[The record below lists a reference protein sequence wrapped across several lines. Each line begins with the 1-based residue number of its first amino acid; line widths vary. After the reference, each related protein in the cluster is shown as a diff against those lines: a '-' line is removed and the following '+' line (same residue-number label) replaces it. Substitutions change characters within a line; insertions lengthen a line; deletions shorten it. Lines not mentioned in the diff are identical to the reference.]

1 VAELADLMRS
11 IGDGAWQATDGV
23 LTVVTPPD
31 DRSVGVLAF
40 TGHTVVSA
48 DVAGEWVRNWL
59 PDDDLSAPL
68 RPLFLTTLAAA
79 AGRTP
84 DNLDMVLVAPATG
97 RPNGMELTELAEFLE
112 PLPPR
117 LARALT
123 QRIGVRAWRCP
134 GGLLTLGRGVAGRWE
149 VSIEVEEALRGFGLG
164 RGLFTAAR
172 GMLPAGEQVWAQV
185 APGNAASIRAAL
197 AAGYQPVG
205 SEVLLRRGETT
216 FGTFAW
222 FVDQIEADGAGDVG
236 PGEEL
241 GSAGMSWEAGAT
253 PEDDLAPE
261 GGIGREGGIGADD
274 RIGADDELAPEDGIG
289 REGGIGAE
297 VPRETGVV
305 LGDVPGE
312 DVAWGDGIDA
322 VGVSGVAPD
331 APADDAQVTTGTG
344 TSTRMAEHDQ
354 GGQGTN
360 LATHQAL
367 SVSPE
372 PATEQEPGN

>member
-11 IGDGAWQATDGV
+11 IADGGWQATDGV

-31 DRSVGVLAF
+31 DRSAGVLAF
-40 TGHTVVSA
+40 AGHNVVSA

-84 DNLDMVLVAPATG
+84 DSLDMVLVAPATG
-97 RPNGMELTELAEFLE
+97 RSNGMELTELTEFLE
-112 PLPPR
+112 PLHPR

-172 GMLPAGEQVWAQV
+172 GLLPVGEQVWAQV

-205 SEVLLRRGETT
+205 SEVLLRRGEAT
-216 FGTFAW
+216 FGPFAW
-222 FVDQIEADGAGDVG
+222 FVDQVDADDVADGVEGAEPGSVG
-236 PGEEL
+236 PVGGVAQVGVLGEVSEIVPVRSDGVEGVGL
-241 GSAGMSWEAGAT
+241 GLVG
-253 PEDDLAPE
+253 PV
-261 GGIGREGGIGADD
+261 GGVAQVG
-274 RIGADDELAPEDGIG
+274 
-289 REGGIGAE
+289 
-297 VPRETGVV
+297 VPREASAAVVVESGAGVT
-305 LGDVPGE
+305 P
-312 DVAWGDGIDA
+312 VASDA
-322 VGVSGVAPD
+322 IGSSGVEPD
-331 APADDAQVTTGTG
+331 APVGGGESAGTVD
-344 TSTRMAEHDQ
+344 TPMRAAEHD
-354 GGQGTN
+354 GGDRGTD
-360 LATHQAL
+360 LATQKSL
-367 SVSPE
+367 SVPVE
-372 PATEQEPGN
+372 PTIEHESGD

>member
-11 IGDGAWQATDGV
+11 IADGGWQATDGV

-31 DRSVGVLAF
+31 DRSAGVLAF
-40 TGHTVVSA
+40 AGHNVVSA

-68 RPLFLTTLAAA
+68 QPLFLTTLAAA

-97 RPNGMELTELAEFLE
+97 RSNGMELTELTEFLE
-112 PLPPR
+112 PLHPR

-172 GMLPAGEQVWAQV
+172 GLLPVGEQVWAQV

-216 FGTFAW
+216 FGPFAW
-222 FVDQIEADGAGDVG
+222 FVDQVDADDVADGVEGVG
-236 PGEEL
+236 PGLVGPVGGVVEVGVL
-241 GSAGMSWEAGAT
+241 GEVSEIASVRSDGVEGAERGMGGVAQAGVPREASAAVMVE
-253 PEDDLAPE
+253 P
-261 GGIGREGGIGADD
+261 
-274 RIGADDELAPEDGIG
+274 
-289 REGGIGAE
+289 GAE
-297 VPRETGVV
+297 VTP
-305 LGDVPGE
+305 
-312 DVAWGDGIDA
+312 VASDA
-322 VGVSGVAPD
+322 IGSSAVEPD
-331 APADDAQVTTGTG
+331 APVGGGESAGTVD
-344 TSTRMAEHDQ
+344 TPMRAVEHD
-354 GGQGTN
+354 GGDRGTD
-360 LATHQAL
+360 LATQRSL
-367 SVSPE
+367 SVPVE
-372 PATEQEPGN
+372 PTIEHESGD

>member
-1 VAELADLMRS
+1 VAELANLMRS
-11 IGDGAWQATDGV
+11 IADGGWQATDGV

-31 DRSVGVLAF
+31 DRSAGVLAF
-40 TGHTVVSA
+40 AGHNVVSA

-68 RPLFLTTLAAA
+68 GPLFLTTLAAA

-84 DNLDMVLVAPATG
+84 DSLDMVLVAPATG
-97 RPNGMELTELAEFLE
+97 RSNGMELTELTEFLE
-112 PLPPR
+112 PLHPR

-172 GMLPAGEQVWAQV
+172 GLLPVGEQVWAQV

-216 FGTFAW
+216 FGPFAW
-222 FVDQIEADGAGDVG
+222 FVDQVDADDVANGVEGAGPGSVG
-236 PGEEL
+236 PV
-241 GSAGMSWEAGAT
+241 
-253 PEDDLAPE
+253 
-261 GGIGREGGIGADD
+261 GGV
-274 RIGADDELAPEDGIG
+274 
-289 REGGIGAE
+289 E
-297 VPRETGVV
+297 VG
-305 LGDVPGE
+305 VPGE
-312 DVAWGDGIDA
+312 VSEIASVRSDG
-322 VGVSGVAPD
+322 VEGVAPGSVGLVGGVAQAGVPRD
-331 APADDAQVTTGTG
+331 ASAVVVVEPGAAVTPVASDAIGSSGVGPDASVGGGESAGTVD
-344 TSTRMAEHDQ
+344 TPMRAVEHD
-354 GGQGTN
+354 GGDRGTD
-360 LATHQAL
+360 LATQRSL
-367 SVSPE
+367 SVPVE
-372 PATEQEPGN
+372 PTIEHESGD